1 MTLQWL
7 EALTNAPTVIGAVG
21 AVATGTVFVIRA
33 RAKSIAAL
41 RNGLARCW
49 TNEGGLAGHERQGV
63 DLDLRLS
70 EAGLVG
76 QVTSKTADRPFE
88 AHVHVGWWRVTLVV
102 SELRRRSLARVG
114 RVRLRLTDDRSL
126 DWRLVGQRGKEVL
139 PKQTQLWPNPRRPSR
154 LSLGRRRSY

>member
-1 MTLQWL
+1 MTMQWL

-41 RNGLARCW
+41 RNALARCW
-49 TNEGGLAGHERQGV
+49 TDEDGLAGHERQGV

-76 QVTSKTADRPFE
+76 QVTSKTAIARSRHTSMWAGGE
-88 AHVHVGWWRVTLVV
+88 SLWWC
-102 SELRRRSLARVG
+102 
-114 RVRLRLTDDRSL
+114 
-126 DWRLVGQRGKEVL
+126 
-139 PKQTQLWPNPRRPSR
+139 PN
-154 LSLGRRRSY
+154 